1 MFDLKTQ
8 LGVQSWC
15 FFGTSKRRQ
24 RLIEQVKGI
33 GLSHVEV
40 CAVHADFN
48 NESSFEGTIA
58 QFRNAGVQITSI
70 GVQTF
75 TGNEK
80 AEENWFKFCKMA
92 GAKMISATFDV
103 GMVPQAY
110 RVAERLA
117 EKYDVVVGIH
127 NHGGYDW
134 LGNGMM
140 LKHTLGYTVERI
152 GLCID
157 SAWCLQAGED
167 PVKWAAETFARRL
180 YSTHIK
186 DFIFHRDGKPEDVVV
201 GTGNLKLKEYLAA
214 VLKSSKLAAVTLE
227 YEGDVENPGPKLK
240 ECVERVTAAV

>member
-1 MFDLKTQ
+1 MFDAKAR

-15 FFGTSKRRQ
+15 FRNFKSAPA
-24 RLIEQVKGI
+24 LIQQVKAI

-48 NESSFEGTIA
+48 NEASFEGTIS
-58 QFRNAGVQITSI
+58 QFKNAGVQITSI

-75 TGNEK
+75 TGYEK
-80 AEENWFKFCKMA
+80 TEENWFKFCQMA

-103 GMVPQAY
+103 ASVPQSC
-110 RVAERLA
+110 RVAEKLA
-117 EKYDVVVGIH
+117 EKYDVVVAIH

-134 LGNGMM
+134 LGNAMM
-140 LKHTLGYTVERI
+140 LKHTFGYTGDRI
-152 GLCID
+152 GLCLD

-201 GTGNLKLKEYLAA
+201 GTGNLKLKEFMTA
-214 VLKSSKLAAVTLE
+214 VLKSSQLAAVTLE

-240 ECVERVTAAV
+240 ECVDRVHSLA